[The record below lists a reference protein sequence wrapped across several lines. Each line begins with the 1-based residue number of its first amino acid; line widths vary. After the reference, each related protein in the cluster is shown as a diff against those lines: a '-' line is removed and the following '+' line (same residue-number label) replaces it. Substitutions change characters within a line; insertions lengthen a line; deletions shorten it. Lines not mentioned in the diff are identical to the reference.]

1 MPLACLFRDLVPT
14 AHLRPPVR
22 QGFPRLLMQLIRWD
36 SRSLLA
42 ACRSSRQIARSPLP
56 GQRIRHRRPPYS
68 AGRPPVS
75 LSLYFWP
82 VISASRVST
91 VSSCFFTLPTISA
104 PTMFP
109 SLSTI
114 YVVG

>member
-14 AHLRPPVR
+14 AHLRLPVR
-22 QGFPRLLMQLIRWD
+22 QGFPRLLMQRN
-36 SRSLLA
+36 SCSALA
-42 ACRSSRQIARSPLP
+42 EVPP
-56 GQRIRHRRPPYS
+56 RR
-68 AGRPPVS
+68 PVS